1 MVMNIVAVWS
11 KKKKIPEMGEKMHL
25 RGEIVNVI
33 PHCEDGI
40 YHTDAQ
46 SHPTLCYPMDC
57 VACQALLSMEF
68 SRQKYWSE
76 LPFPSPGVFLT
87 WELNLHPLHLFPWQ
101 GDSLPLSYLGSPG

>member
-1 MVMNIVAVWS
+1 
-11 KKKKIPEMGEKMHL
+11 MGEKMHL

-68 SRQKYWSE
+68 SRQKYWS
-76 LPFPSPGVFLT
+76 G
-87 WELNLHPLHLFPWQ
+87 
-101 GDSLPLSYLGSPG
+101 

>member
-1 MVMNIVAVWS
+1 
-11 KKKKIPEMGEKMHL
+11 MGEKMHL

-68 SRQKYWSE
+68 SRQEYWSG
-76 LPFPSPGVFLT
+76 FPSPGKYSEPRDQTRSPSLQVDFLPF
-87 WELNLHPLHLFPWQ
+87 E
-101 GDSLPLSYLGSPG
+101 SPGKPKKARVGSLSLL